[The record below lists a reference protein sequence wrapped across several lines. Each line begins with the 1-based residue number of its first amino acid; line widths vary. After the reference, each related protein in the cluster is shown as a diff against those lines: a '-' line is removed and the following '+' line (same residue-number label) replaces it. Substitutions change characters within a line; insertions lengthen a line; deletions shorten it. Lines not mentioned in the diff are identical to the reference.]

1 MPFIIIGSWFNKPVV
16 NHIHGSYYDEF
27 YFEASERKQAI
38 IRSTYNRC
46 AAIIALSESAREEL
60 SKITSSPISVVENY
74 GILKEDEIIKRKSKS
89 NKNIVLFLGFI
100 TEKKGCFDIPNVI
113 KIVVE
118 KIPDV
123 KFVLAGVGEIEK
135 LKKITPM
142 IEKDNID
149 FPGWV
154 TGEEKSKLLSEAD
167 VFFLPSYSEG
177 MPMSILD
184 AMGYGLP
191 IVSSNVGGVPKL
203 VKNEENGFLF
213 QPGDINGFAR
223 SICLILENDE
233 LRNKMIDCSAKII
246 KEKYSQNRHIEKIEE
261 IYKKYSTGV

>member
-1 MPFIIIGSWFNKPVV
+1 
-16 NHIHGSYYDEF
+16 
-27 YFEASERKQAI
+27 
-38 IRSTYNRC
+38 
-46 AAIIALSESAREEL
+46 
-60 SKITSSPISVVENY
+60 
-74 GILKEDEIIKRKSKS
+74 
-89 NKNIVLFLGFI
+89 
-100 TEKKGCFDIPNVI
+100 
-113 KIVVE
+113 
-118 KIPDV
+118 
-123 KFVLAGVGEIEK
+123 
-135 LKKITPM
+135 
-142 IEKDNID
+142 
-149 FPGWV
+149 
-154 TGEEKSKLLSEAD
+154 
-167 VFFLPSYSEG
+167 
-177 MPMSILD
+177 MSILD